1 MSVTARIKQK
11 SILKKKLKID
21 EIINLTGLSYGV
33 SDENFRLIRDE
44 IASHTLLYDET
55 KPARGIE
62 LWMDNNDI
70 LLSLSLPTS
79 PSEIKM
85 YYDTIAKICNTLK
98 IKKYL
103 RDDEQVNIEDN
114 DKFIKYDEEA
124 SIGALEDIKNKTG
137 NAYQRFE
144 IFGIFN
150 PISIGQIELK
160 KINNNLNDFEKFLS
174 EIQTYDVYYAA
185 PEVFRKKATNKSI
198 GIYSV
203 PKNVPSVVPI
213 KPYVVLNQIKDIDEW
228 YVMFDKEKTIKYDDF
243 IKSFKEKQYYYDANH
258 VVVLLN
264 DEEVETLVSK
274 YFSEI

>member
-11 SILKKKLKID
+11 SILRKKLKID

-33 SDENFRLIRDE
+33 SDDNFRLMRDE
-44 IASHTLLYDET
+44 IASHTLLYDEK

-62 LWMDNNDI
+62 LWIDKNDI

-98 IKKYL
+98 MKKYL
-103 RDDEQVNIEDN
+103 RDDQQVNIEDN
-114 DKFIKYDEEA
+114 NKFIKYDEEA
-124 SIGALEDIKNKTG
+124 SIVALEDIKIKTG
-137 NAYQRFE
+137 DTYQRFE

-174 EIQTYDVYYAA
+174 EIQSYDVYYAA
-185 PEVFRKKATNKSI
+185 PAVFRKIATNKSI
-198 GIYSV
+198 GIYSIS
-203 PKNVPSVVPI
+203 KNVPSVVPT

-243 IKSFKEKQYYYDANH
+243 IKNVEEKQYYDANH
-258 VVVLLN
+258 VIVLLN
-264 DEEVETLVSK
+264 NEGIEVLVNK
-274 YFSEI
+274 YFCEI

>member
-11 SILKKKLKID
+11 SILRKKLKID

-33 SDENFRLIRDE
+33 SDNNFRLMRDE
-44 IASHTLLYDET
+44 IASHTLLYDEK

-62 LWMDNNDI
+62 LWIDKNDI

-98 IKKYL
+98 MKKYL
-103 RDDEQVNIEDN
+103 RDDQQVNIEDN
-114 DKFIKYDEEA
+114 NKFIKYDEEA
-124 SIGALEDIKNKTG
+124 SIVALEDIKIKTG
-137 NAYQRFE
+137 DTYQRFE

-174 EIQTYDVYYAA
+174 EIQSYDVYYAA
-185 PEVFRKKATNKSI
+185 PAVFRKIATNKSI
-198 GIYSV
+198 GIYSIS
-203 PKNVPSVVPI
+203 KNVPSVVPT

-228 YVMFDKEKTIKYDDF
+228 YVMFDKEKTI
-243 IKSFKEKQYYYDANH
+243 
-258 VVVLLN
+258 
-264 DEEVETLVSK
+264 
-274 YFSEI
+274 

>member
-1 MSVTARIKQK
+1 MSVIARIKQK
-11 SILKKKLKID
+11 SILKKKLKMN

-33 SDENFRLIRDE
+33 SDDNFRLIRDE

-62 LWMDNNDI
+62 LWIDKNDI

-85 YYDTIAKICNTLK
+85 YYDTIAKICNTLN

-114 DKFIKYDEEA
+114 DRFIKYDEEA

-137 NAYQRFE
+137 DLYQRFE

-174 EIQTYDVYYAA
+174 EIQSYDVYYAA
-185 PEVFRKKATNKSI
+185 PAVFRKKATNKSI

-203 PKNVPSVVPI
+203 QKNVPSVVPI

-243 IKSFKEKQYYYDANH
+243 IKNFKEKQYYYDANH

-264 DEEVETLVSK
+264 NEEIETLVSK

>member
-33 SDENFRLIRDE
+33 SDDNFRLMRDE
-44 IASHTLLYDET
+44 IASHTLLYDEKKT
-55 KPARGIE
+55 ARGIE
-62 LWMDNNDI
+62 LWIDKNDI

-98 IKKYL
+98 MKKYL

-114 DKFIKYDEEA
+114 NKFIKYDEEA
-124 SIGALEDIKNKTG
+124 SIVALEDIKIKTG
-137 NAYQRFE
+137 DTYQRFE
-144 IFGIFN
+144 VFGIFN

-174 EIQTYDVYYAA
+174 EIQSYDVYYAA
-185 PEVFRKKATNKSI
+185 PAVFRTEDTNKSI

-203 PKNVPSVVPI
+203 SKNVPSVVPI

-243 IKSFKEKQYYYDANH
+243 IKNVEEKQYYDANH
-258 VVVLLN
+258 VIVLLN
-264 DEEVETLVSK
+264 NEEIEVLVNK
-274 YFSEI
+274 YFCEI

>member
-33 SDENFRLIRDE
+33 SDDNFRLMRDE
-44 IASHTLLYDET
+44 IASHTLLYDEK

-62 LWMDNNDI
+62 LWIDKNDI

-98 IKKYL
+98 MKKYL
-103 RDDEQVNIEDN
+103 RDDQQVNIEDN
-114 DKFIKYDEEA
+114 NKFIKYDEEA
-124 SIGALEDIKNKTG
+124 SIVALEDIKIKTG
-137 NAYQRFE
+137 DTYQRFE

-174 EIQTYDVYYAA
+174 EIQSYDVYYAA
-185 PEVFRKKATNKSI
+185 PAVFRKIATNKSI
-198 GIYSV
+198 GIYSIS
-203 PKNVPSVVPI
+203 KNVPSVVPT

-243 IKSFKEKQYYYDANH
+243 IKNVEEKQYYDANH
-258 VVVLLN
+258 VIVLLN
-264 DEEVETLVSK
+264 NEGIEVLVNK
-274 YFSEI
+274 YFCEI

>member
-1 MSVTARIKQK
+1 MSVNVRIKQK
-11 SILKKKLKID
+11 SILKKKLKLD

-33 SDENFRLIRDE
+33 SDNNFRLMRDE
-44 IASHTLLYDET
+44 IASHTLLYDEK

-62 LWMDNNDI
+62 LWIDKNDI

-103 RDDEQVNIEDN
+103 RDDQQVNIEDN
-114 DKFIKYDEEA
+114 DKFIKYDEET
-124 SIGALEDIKNKTG
+124 SIGALEDIKNETG
-137 NAYQRFE
+137 DSYQKFE

-174 EIQTYDVYYAA
+174 EIQSYDVYYAA
-185 PEVFRKKATNKSI
+185 PAVFRKNTTNKSI
-198 GIYSV
+198 GIYSF
-203 PKNVPSVVPI
+203 PKNVPSVVPT

-243 IKSFKEKQYYYDANH
+243 IKNVEEKQYYDANH
-258 VVVLLN
+258 VIVLLN
-264 DEEVETLVSK
+264 NEEIEVLVNK
-274 YFSEI
+274 YFCEI

>member
-11 SILKKKLKID
+11 SILRKKLKID

-33 SDENFRLIRDE
+33 SDNNFRLMRDE
-44 IASHTLLYDET
+44 IASHTLLYDEK

-62 LWMDNNDI
+62 LWIDKNDI

-98 IKKYL
+98 MKKYL
-103 RDDEQVNIEDN
+103 RDDQQVNIEDN
-114 DKFIKYDEEA
+114 NKFIKYDEEA
-124 SIGALEDIKNKTG
+124 SIVALEDIKIKTG
-137 NAYQRFE
+137 DTYQRFE

-150 PISIGQIELK
+150 PILIGQIELK

-174 EIQTYDVYYAA
+174 EIQSYDVYYAA
-185 PEVFRKKATNKSI
+185 PAVFRKIATNKSI
-198 GIYSV
+198 GIYSIS
-203 PKNVPSVVPI
+203 KNVPSVVPT

-243 IKSFKEKQYYYDANH
+243 IKNVEEKQYYDANH
-258 VVVLLN
+258 VIVLLN
-264 DEEVETLVSK
+264 NEGIEVLVNK
-274 YFSEI
+274 YFCEI

>member
-33 SDENFRLIRDE
+33 SDDNFRLMRDE
-44 IASHTLLYDET
+44 IASHTLLYDEK

-62 LWMDNNDI
+62 LWIDKNDI

-98 IKKYL
+98 MKKYL

-114 DKFIKYDEEA
+114 NKFIKYDEEA
-124 SIGALEDIKNKTG
+124 SIVALEDIKIKTG
-137 NAYQRFE
+137 DTYQRFE

-174 EIQTYDVYYAA
+174 EIQSYDVYYAA
-185 PEVFRKKATNKSI
+185 PAVFRKIATNKSI
-198 GIYSV
+198 GIYSIS
-203 PKNVPSVVPI
+203 KNVPSVVPT

-243 IKSFKEKQYYYDANH
+243 IKNVEEKQYYDANH
-258 VVVLLN
+258 VIVLLN
-264 DEEVETLVSK
+264 NEGIEVLVNK
-274 YFSEI
+274 YFCEI

>member
-11 SILKKKLKID
+11 SILRKKLKID

-33 SDENFRLIRDE
+33 SDDNFRLMRDE
-44 IASHTLLYDET
+44 IASHTLLYDEK

-62 LWMDNNDI
+62 LWIDKNDI

-98 IKKYL
+98 MKKYL

-114 DKFIKYDEEA
+114 NKFIKYDEEA
-124 SIGALEDIKNKTG
+124 SIVALEDIKIKTG
-137 NAYQRFE
+137 DTYQRFE

-174 EIQTYDVYYAA
+174 EIQSYDVYYAA
-185 PEVFRKKATNKSI
+185 PAVFRKIATNKSI
-198 GIYSV
+198 GIYSIS
-203 PKNVPSVVPI
+203 KNVPSVVPT

-243 IKSFKEKQYYYDANH
+243 IKNVEEKQYYDANH
-258 VVVLLN
+258 VIVLLN
-264 DEEVETLVSK
+264 NEEIEVLVNK
-274 YFSEI
+274 YFCEI